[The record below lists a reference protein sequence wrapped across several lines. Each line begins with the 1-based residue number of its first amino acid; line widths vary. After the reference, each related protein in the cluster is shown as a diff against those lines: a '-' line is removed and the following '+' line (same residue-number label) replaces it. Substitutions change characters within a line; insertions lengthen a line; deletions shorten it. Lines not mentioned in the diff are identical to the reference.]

1 VFSGDPVLYFSKS
14 YQRKRDYFLLNTTK
28 NNQSFISISVP
39 SLDTLG
45 ETSQYFNFWDT
56 AQTVYILVWSG
67 PSHSANYSISYLI
80 GKQASTLHS
89 GIVDFASIRPQQNKT
104 YVFKYFDENIVP
116 SLMIHTLGPNALN
129 LSIKFKFQKQADPS
143 DFSNKIQDFSLSP
156 SIITSKSLGFDL
168 PNKYNGTWIFDITN
182 LNDTVNISINAN
194 SRDVNFVPLNVPST
208 WMLKSD
214 IFFLD
219 IL

>member
-1 VFSGDPVLYFSKS
+1 
-14 YQRKRDYFLLNTTK
+14 
-28 NNQSFISISVP
+28 
-39 SLDTLG
+39 
-45 ETSQYFNFWDT
+45 
-56 AQTVYILVWSG
+56 
-67 PSHSANYSISYLI
+67 
-80 GKQASTLHS
+80 
-89 GIVDFASIRPQQNKT
+89 
-104 YVFKYFDENIVP
+104 
-116 SLMIHTLGPNALN
+116 MIHSLGPNALN
-129 LSIKFKFQKQADPS
+129 LSVKFKFQKQADPS

-156 SIITSKSLGFDL
+156 SIITTKSLGFDL

-214 IFFLD
+214 FFFLD